1 MKIFGHFSFIFQ
13 NWYIGKCEQ
22 LVCSVDF
29 ITALVDTTD
38 ITIIPTIN
46 PDGFDRGTE
55 GACSGA
61 DYKTG
66 RFNEGNRDLN
76 RDFPTVRG
84 KKFI

>member
-61 DYKTG
+61 DYRTG
-66 RFNEGNRDLN
+66 RYNEGGHTGGILCRDAGVK
-76 RDFPTVRG
+76 T
-84 KKFI
+84 

>member
-46 PDGFDRGTE
+46 PDGFDRGRE
-55 GACSGA
+55 GACYGSS
-61 DYKTG
+61 YRTG
-66 RFNEGNRDLN
+66 RYNEGGHTGGNIVQMR
-76 RDFPTVRG
+76 VRS
-84 KKFI
+84 